1 MELSKMTLQDI
12 DEIINKKI
20 EENDQEIVFTFF
32 ELRIKE
38 NLNKEET
45 SNFLVLAK
53 TKLENL
59 NYLVYKTGQSYIYN
73 GEEKVVEKNQLLVAL
88 KKH

>member
-1 MELSKMTLQDI
+1 MTLQDI

-45 SNFLVLAK
+45 
-53 TKLENL
+53 KLENL

-73 GEEKVVEKNQLLVAL
+73 GEEKVVEGNQLLVAL

>member
-1 MELSKMTLQDI
+1 MTLLEI
-12 DEIINKKI
+12 DKIINEKI
-20 EENDQEIVFTFF
+20 EENEEEIVFSFF

-59 NYLVYKTGQSYIYN
+59 NYLVYKTGQSYLYN
-73 GEEKVVEKNQLLVAL
+73 GEERIVEENQLLVAL
-88 KKH
+88 KKL

>member
-1 MELSKMTLQDI
+1 MTLKDI

-20 EENDQEIVFTFF
+20 EENEEEVVFSFF

-59 NYLVYKTGQSYIYN
+59 NYLVYKTGQNYIYN
-73 GEEKVVEKNQLLVAL
+73 GEEKTVEENQLLVAL

>member
-1 MELSKMTLQDI
+1 MTLYDI

-45 SNFLVLAK
+45 SNFLVLTK
-53 TKLENL
+53 TRLENL
-59 NYLVYKTGQSYIYN
+59 NYRVYKTGQSYIYN
-73 GEEKVVEKNQLLVAL
+73 EEEKVVEENQLLVAL
-88 KKH
+88 KKW

>member
-1 MELSKMTLQDI
+1 MTLLEI
-12 DEIINKKI
+12 DKIINEKI
-20 EENDQEIVFTFF
+20 EENEEEIVFSFF
-32 ELRIKE
+32 ELRIKA

-59 NYLVYKTGQSYIYN
+59 NYLVYKTGQSYINN
-73 GEEKVVEKNQLLVAL
+73 GEEKVVEENQLLVAL

>member
-1 MELSKMTLQDI
+1 MTLLEI
-12 DEIINKKI
+12 DKIINEKI
-20 EENDQEIVFTFF
+20 EENEEEIVFSFF
-32 ELRIKE
+32 ELRIKA

-53 TKLENL
+53 TKLENS
-59 NYLVYKTGQSYIYN
+59 NYLVYKTGQSYINN
-73 GEEKVVEKNQLLVAL
+73 GEEKVVEENQLLVAL

>member
-1 MELSKMTLQDI
+1 MTLLEI
-12 DEIINKKI
+12 DKIINEKI
-20 EENDQEIVFTFF
+20 EENEKKIIFSFF

-73 GEEKVVEKNQLLVAL
+73 GEEKVVEENQLLVAL

>member
-1 MELSKMTLQDI
+1 MTLQDI

-59 NYLVYKTGQSYIYN
+59 NYLVYKTGQSYINN
-73 GEEKVVEKNQLLVAL
+73 GEEKVVEENQLLVAL
-88 KKH
+88 KKI

>member
-1 MELSKMTLQDI
+1 MTLLEI
-12 DEIINKKI
+12 DKIINEKI
-20 EENDQEIVFTFF
+20 EKNEQEIVFSFF

-59 NYLVYKTGQSYIYN
+59 NYLVYKTGQSYLYN
-73 GEEKVVEKNQLLVAL
+73 GEERIVEENQLLVAL
-88 KKH
+88 KKL